1 MTVILWLALQILVW
15 GVLALLTAIV
25 LLAALPLR
33 IALTGE
39 AGAVA
44 RLRVTIGL
52 MGGMAPGLVVYDS
65 ARPRKPRKKKARKKP
80 KRRKGRTG
88 KGSVRLAGEFPVLL
102 RGLLRQIRFE
112 EFRLQG
118 RFGLGDPADTGTVF
132 GMLSPILYGLPARRG
147 VTIALAPDFDT
158 ACLDGQLRAAL
169 RITPIT
175 LLPPILRFVWR
186 VFGPMR

>member
-1 MTVILWLALQILVW
+1 MTVILWLALQILLW
-15 GVLALLTAIV
+15 GVLALLIAI
-25 LLAALPLR
+25 LLLGALPLR
-33 IALTGE
+33 VALTGE

-52 MGGMAPGLVVYDS
+52 MGGMVPVLVVYDS
-65 ARPRKPRKKKARKKP
+65 EKPGKPRKKGARKKP
-80 KRRKGRTG
+80 KRRKGWRG
-88 KGSVRLAGEFPVLL
+88 KGSVRLAGEFPALL

-132 GMLSPILYGLPARRG
+132 GMLTPILYGLPARRG
-147 VTIALAPDFDT
+147 VTIALVPDFDT
-158 ACLDGQLRAAL
+158 ACLDGRLRAAL
-169 RITPIT
+169 RITPVT
-175 LLPPILRFVWR
+175 LLPPILHFLWR